1 MVGCTSAW
9 IHRFGGSDMLWQH
22 LVHVLEGAGGAKID
36 VGWCTSIDEQPRV
49 VMVKNENGEVAKS
62 VRQLPQMGQGKMK
75 NPKCHSQKSIFIK
88 T

>member
-49 VMVKNENGEVAKS
+49 VMVKNENG
-62 VRQLPQMGQGKMK
+62 
-75 NPKCHSQKSIFIK
+75 
-88 T
+88 